1 MKELFDEIK
10 KETNLNVYPLTTV
23 SRRIPDYHSRLI
35 IEYQNHLEKYTKS
48 LAKLEKVNVQNHLRN
63 VMGETDINL
72 MSIFKTKE
80 EKENVL
86 RYHYPEVDALALE
99 VSLIK
104 NDIQLIEKM
113 IDFLKMLQNNIRSII
128 DYEKFRGGE

>member
-10 KETNLNVYPLTTV
+10 KETNLNVYPLATV

-48 LAKLEKVNVQNHLRN
+48 LAKLEKANVQNHLRN